1 MSLLQR
7 VSDMERIVESERGD
21 VQTLAQECR
30 TLRTEAVSAREE
42 CEKAQRLKGQLEALV
57 VQLQEDA
64 GEVCLMYLP
73 SVSCCTQPPNSSP
86 LYHCYS
92 SCNAYNVDAMN
103 IHTRKLKPLKQKHWQ
118 ISCFARSK
126 MLPKFLLE
134 AWEISLFL
142 LPMDSFERWTG
153 IFSLC
158 RNAKYCLIC
167 K

>member
-64 GEVCLMYLP
+64 GEVCLMYVCCQCHMLHAA
-73 SVSCCTQPPNSSP
+73 SELVTTVS
-86 LYHCYS
+86 L
-92 SCNAYNVDAMN
+92 V
-103 IHTRKLKPLKQKHWQ
+103 
-118 ISCFARSK
+118 
-126 MLPKFLLE
+126 FLMQC
-134 AWEISLFL
+134 IQH
-142 LPMDSFERWTG
+142 G
-153 IFSLC
+153 C
-158 RNAKYCLIC
+158 H
-167 K
+167 